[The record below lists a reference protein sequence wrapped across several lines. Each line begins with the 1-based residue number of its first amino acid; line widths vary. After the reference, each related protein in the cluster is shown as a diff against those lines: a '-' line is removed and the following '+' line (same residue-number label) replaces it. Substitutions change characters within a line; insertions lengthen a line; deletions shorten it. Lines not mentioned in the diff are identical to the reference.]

1 MRKSKKIIASIIS
14 AVFMTTLFVGC
25 STKNKQEQVTI
36 NFFNWAENIPD
47 EVISDFEKETGI
59 KVVQDTYANMGEMYA
74 KLSSGAVQYDLA
86 VPSDYMVDRLRK
98 EDRLEKIDY
107 SNIPNFDKIDDSF
120 KGKSIDP
127 KNEYS
132 VPYMSGTIGILYN
145 KDLVKGKIDSW
156 NSLWDPQYK
165 KSVFMLDDMRDAL
178 GVSLKRLGYS
188 INSTN
193 PEEIN
198 KAKDELIKLDTSG
211 NLLAYG
217 DDDLLDKM
225 VAGEAALCVLWSG
238 EGLNLADEHE
248 NLEFVVPKEGADFWV
263 DSLVIPK
270 GAKHKKE
277 AEMFINYLCSKDPAL
292 KIAEEIGYTTP
303 QKEAK
308 EAQED
313 HVKNN
318 PNAYM
323 PKEVVD
329 KCETYEYL
337 GDKLKLYDEAFT
349 KVKNR

>member
-1 MRKSKKIIASIIS
+1 MKKRKNIITIIIS
-14 AVFMTTLFVGC
+14 VLFVGTLLVGC
-25 STKNKQEQVTI
+25 GNNKKEEVTI

-47 EVISDFEKETGI
+47 DVIKDFEKETGI

-74 KLSSGAVQYDLA
+74 KLKSGAVQYDLA

-98 EDRLEKIDY
+98 EGRLEKINFK
-107 SNIPNFDKIDDSF
+107 NIPNFSKIDDNF

-156 NSLWDPQYK
+156 NNLWDPKYK

-193 PEEIN
+193 PKEIN
-198 KAKDELIKLDTSG
+198 KAANELINLNKNG

-238 EGLNLADEHE
+238 EGLHLADEHK
-248 NLEFVVPKEGADFWV
+248 NLAFVVPKEGADFWV

-277 AEMFINYLCSKDPAL
+277 AEMFINYLCSKDPAF
-292 KIAEEIGYTTP
+292 KIADKIGYTTP
-303 QKEAK
+303 QKEAR
-308 EAQED
+308 EEQSD

-323 PKEVVD
+323 PKSIMD

-349 KVKNR
+349 KVKQK